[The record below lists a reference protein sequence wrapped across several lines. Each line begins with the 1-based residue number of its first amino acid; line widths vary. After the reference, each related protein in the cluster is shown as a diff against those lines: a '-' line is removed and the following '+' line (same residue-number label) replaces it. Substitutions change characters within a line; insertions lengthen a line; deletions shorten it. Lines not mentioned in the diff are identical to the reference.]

1 MKLIPLFFS
10 LVCCLISYPLWS
22 QVENLVED
30 EAFFLQQK
38 AEYQRWLNQAGL
50 GKYLRVQDMRVESER
65 VRLYLGFYTAATDTI
80 WSIWE
85 QIKAAH
91 DAQGA
96 LKLEEYLLFR
106 MCNTMSLRQQA
117 AVIEIYDT
125 YDLSRE
131 PLFFRGIYYDG
142 GRVRVVEQNPRGA
155 QLRHIMVQPSD
166 IKIGNRRGRLDFSKQ
181 YTREYVFGQVLQFVQ
196 RKYAQSPCDQ
206 RKPEIHLKPHDE
218 YLRFDVSDLCREVI
232 KDAQNPTICRW
243 LNLLGYSCNW
253 TTRELLSF
261 TFVYVPTQNGFS
273 LHLTLEG
280 RVGSGFYKDVKRRG
294 YMDMELDFKQE
305 LEEYADAIAL
315 EIKKYLTR

>member
-1 MKLIPLFFS
+1 MRRLPLLFL
-10 LVCCLISYPLWS
+10 LVCGPIAQPLWS
-22 QVENLVED
+22 QAENLTED
-30 EAFFLQQK
+30 ESFFLQQK
-38 AEYQRWLNQAGL
+38 AGYQRWLDAAGL
-50 GKYLRVQDMRVESER
+50 GRYLRVQDLRVEPER
-65 VRLYLGFYTAATDTI
+65 VRLYLGFYAADADTI
-80 WSIWE
+80 RGIWE
-85 QIKAAH
+85 QIKSAH
-91 DAQGA
+91 DAQGGP
-96 LKLEEYLLFR
+96 KLEEYLLFR
-106 MCNTMSLRQQA
+106 MCNMMSLRQQA
-117 AVIEIYDT
+117 AVIEVYDT

-142 GRVRVVEQNPRGA
+142 GLVRVVEQNPRGA

-166 IKIGNRRGRLDFSKQ
+166 IKTGSRRGRVDFSKQ
-181 YTREYVFGQVLQFVQ
+181 YTREYVFGQVLQFMQ
-196 RKYAQSPCDQ
+196 RKYAQSPCDH
-206 RKPEIHLKPHDE
+206 RKPEIHLKPHEE

-232 KDAQNPTICRW
+232 KDAQNPTICQW
-243 LNLLGYSCNW
+243 LRLMGYSCNW